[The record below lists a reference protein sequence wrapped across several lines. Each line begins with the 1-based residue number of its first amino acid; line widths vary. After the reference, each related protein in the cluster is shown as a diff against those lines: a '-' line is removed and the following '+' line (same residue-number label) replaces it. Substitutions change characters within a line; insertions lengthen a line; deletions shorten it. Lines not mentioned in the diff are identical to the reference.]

1 MSLLEIIQSFFI
13 ENRLFIAVL
22 IGIAVLLVL
31 ILRLKIHA
39 FIALLLGS
47 IAAGLIAGLDSNEI
61 MNTVKNG
68 MGGTLGFVA
77 TVVGLGA
84 MFGAILEYS
93 GGAKAI
99 ANFMVS
105 KFGLKRAPI
114 AMVISGFLIAIPVF
128 FDVAFIILVPMIY
141 ALQRK
146 TKKSLLLYAIPLLAG
161 LAITHAFIPP
171 TPGPIAV
178 AEIIGAELGW
188 VILIGFLVGIPTAL
202 VSGLVFGKHIAKKI
216 HIDAPQETATTEE
229 TSVPNISLTL
239 WIIATPIVLILLNT
253 LINSGLLE
261 QAFISSKSILARA
274 INAIIAF
281 LNSESIKSFISLIG
295 HPFTALIIANILAWY
310 FFGIRRGFSKD
321 QLFKISS
328 KSLEPAGTIILLTGA
343 GGVFKQVL
351 TDTGAG
357 TLLATS
363 LSDAGFPIIVF
374 AFLSAAIVRVVQGS
388 STVAMIT
395 AAGLISPLLAD
406 TDLSGA
412 NLACIVIAIAS
423 GASIFSHVND
433 SGFWL
438 VGQYLRITEKQTFKS
453 WTMMTTILA
462 FTGFICVLIVN
473 ALL

>member
-1 MSLLEIIQSFFI
+1 METQLIL
-13 ENRLFIAVL
+13 AVIL
-22 IGIAVLLVL
+22 GIAILLFL
-31 ILRLKIHA
+31 ILKLKTNA
-39 FIALLLGS
+39 FIALLIGS
-47 IAAGLIAGLDSNEI
+47 ITVGLVAGLNAEEI
-61 MNTVKNG
+61 MDTVKTG

-84 MFGAILEYS
+84 MFGAILEFS
-93 GGAKAI
+93 GGAKTI

-105 KFGLKRAPI
+105 KFGLKNAPA

-178 AEIIGAELGW
+178 ADIIGAELGW
-188 VILIGFLVGIPTAL
+188 VILIGFIVGIPTAL
-202 VSGLVFGKHIAKKI
+202 VSGLLFGKYISNKI
-216 HIDAPQETATTEE
+216 HIDAPEE
-229 TSVPNISLTL
+229 TTDKEEVALPPITTTLLIISVPIF
-239 WIIATPIVLILLNT
+239 LILLNT
-253 LINSGLLE
+253 FLTSGLIPE
-261 QAFISSKSILARA
+261 VNPTIA
-274 INAIIAF
+274 NIIQ
-281 LNSESIKSFISLIG
+281 LIG
-295 HPFTALIIANILAWY
+295 HPFSALIIANILAWY
-310 FFGIRRGFSKD
+310 FFGIRRGLSKEK
-321 QLFKISS
+321 LFKITS

-357 TLLATS
+357 ELLANS
-363 LSDAGFPIIVF
+363 LTNVGFPVLAF
-374 AFLSAAIVRVVQGS
+374 AFVSAAIVRIIQGS

-395 AAGLISPLLAD
+395 AAGLIAPLLVNL
-406 TDLSGA
+406 DLGNA
-412 NLACIVIAIAS
+412 QLACLVIAIAS

-438 VGQYLRITEKQTFKS
+438 VGQYLRISEKDTFKS

-462 FTGFICVLIVN
+462 LTGFISVCIISLF
-473 ALL
+473 L

>member
-1 MSLLEIIQSFFI
+1 METQLIL
-13 ENRLFIAVL
+13 AVIL
-22 IGIAVLLVL
+22 GIAILLFL
-31 ILRLKIHA
+31 ILKLKINA
-39 FIALLLGS
+39 FIALLIGS
-47 IAAGLIAGLDSNEI
+47 ITVGLVAGLNAKEI
-61 MNTVKNG
+61 IDTIKDG

-93 GGAKAI
+93 GGAKTI
-99 ANFMVS
+99 ANFMIA
-105 KFGLKRAPI
+105 KFGLKNAPT

-188 VILIGFLVGIPTAL
+188 VILIGFIVGIPTAL
-202 VSGLVFGKHIAKKI
+202 VSGLLFGKYIAKKI
-216 HIDAPQETATTEE
+216 HVDAPED
-229 TSVPNISLTL
+229 TSDDDQNSLPNIGITL
-239 WIIATPIVLILLNT
+239 GIISVPIVLILLNT
-253 LINSGLLE
+253 
-261 QAFISSKSILARA
+261 
-274 INAIIAF
+274 F
-281 LNSESIKSFISLIG
+281 LNSGVIGEVNPKLGNFIELIG
-295 HPFTALIIANILAWY
+295 HPFSALIIANILAWY
-310 FFGIRRGFSKD
+310 FFGIKRGFSKEK
-321 QLFKISS
+321 LFKITS

-351 TDTGAG
+351 TTTGAG
-357 TLLATS
+357 ELLATS
-363 LSDAGFPIIVF
+363 LSDAGFPVLAF
-374 AFLSAAIVRVVQGS
+374 AFISAAIVRIIQGS

-395 AAGLISPLLAD
+395 AAGLIAPLLVNINLGNAQ
-406 TDLSGA
+406 
-412 NLACIVIAIAS
+412 LACLVIAIAS

-438 VGQYLRITEKQTFKS
+438 VGQYLRITEKETFKS

-462 FTGFICVLIVN
+462 LTGFTTVCIINFFLK
-473 ALL
+473 

>member
-1 MSLLEIIQSFFI
+1 METQLIL
-13 ENRLFIAVL
+13 AVIL
-22 IGIAVLLVL
+22 GIAILLFL
-31 ILRLKIHA
+31 ILKLKINA
-39 FIALLLGS
+39 FIALLIGS
-47 IAAGLIAGLDSNEI
+47 ITVGLVAGLNAKEI
-61 MNTVKNG
+61 IDTVKNG

-84 MFGAILEYS
+84 MFGAILESS
-93 GGAKAI
+93 GGAKTI

-105 KFGLKRAPI
+105 KFGLKNAPS

-188 VILIGFLVGIPTAL
+188 VILMGFIVGIPTAL
-202 VSGLVFGKHIAKKI
+202 TSGLLFGKYIAQKI
-216 HIDAPQETATTEE
+216 HIEAPQETEST
-229 TSVPNISLTL
+229 VHDSLPEVGLTMG
-239 WIIATPIVLILLNT
+239 IIGIPIILILLNT
-253 LINSGLLE
+253 CIISGVLGPIDP
-261 QAFISSKSILARA
+261 QV
-274 INAIIAF
+274 
-281 LNSESIKSFISLIG
+281 LNIVELVG
-295 HPFTALIIANILAWY
+295 HPFTALIIANLLAWY
-310 FFGIRRGFSKD
+310 FFGIKRGMTKNE
-321 QLFKISS
+321 LFKITS

-351 TDTGAG
+351 TNTGAG
-357 TLLATS
+357 ELLATS
-363 LSDAGFPIIVF
+363 LSDVGFPVLAF
-374 AFLSAAIVRVVQGS
+374 AFTSAAIVRIIQGS

-395 AAGLISPLLAD
+395 SAGLVAPLLVDAS
-406 TDLSGA
+406 LS
-412 NLACIVIAIAS
+412 NPELACLVIAIAS

-438 VGQYLRITEKQTFKS
+438 VGQYLRISEKETFKS

-462 FTGFICVLIVN
+462 LTGFISVCIISLF
-473 ALL
+473 L